1 MADAGLRIVVEGEKE
16 FKAALASVD
25 TAVKNNNKSLRLLTE
40 EYNLNAKGLKDVS
53 TAQDAL
59 AKQDEILATK
69 GKVLADSI
77 AEQTEKVDLLDLR
90 VQEASKAYGEH
101 DKRTEA
107 LRGQLLDASVA
118 LAKMT
123 AEQEKNNEAIE
134 ANKQAQLDAQ
144 HSTAAYDKAIEELSA
159 SVAANDAEIK
169 RLTESGKNLD
179 AENASLGRSS
189 EDLAK
194 KTENLREKNAALI
207 SQNDKLKDSIEK
219 QQKITENL
227 AKAQEQ
233 SVKRYGEGS
242 KEAEAYR
249 KKLADATTQ
258 LDRMENELKQN
269 EKAIEENNKAIAN
282 GGEAPRSM
290 IDGLKEI
297 EELTGIK
304 IPGGIEKMISGFDG
318 GTLAVGGIVTALGSV
333 AKKIEETWQESI
345 AWAQVVSTKAS
356 ELDLNTEEYQEFEYT
371 AKAIGVDVGVF
382 ENALSKL
389 QTKAGETIQKNAELR
404 EEIEKQGKA
413 YEAARNE
420 MKEWA
425 SLYKISDSFKD
436 EYEEARKQFEE
447 TEKTYIKLT
456 KELDDANKYWEELGI
471 SIQDSS
477 GNIKSSK
484 ELLYEV
490 LDALR
495 DQDNELVKAAKGQE
509 LFGKSWN
516 KLNPLIG
523 EGSERLRELAQEAHD
538 VGAIIKEG
546 DVATQNAAKNAQD
559 TVKMTW
565 KTTLKNAANEVV
577 TASNIIE
584 GAINGVNTMME
595 GSLNILERIT
605 KGGAFGNIVSGV
617 SQFIKGEDPLSQW
630 WWKVTGQYANGTD
643 FHPGGL
649 ALVGERGPEIVSLPR
664 GSAVYPHGTAPAGM
678 TSNANTYNI
687 TIDAKNIREFNDI
700 IRYAQGARVAMRR
713 G

>member
-194 KTENLREKNAALI
+194 KTDNLREKNAALI

-282 GGEAPRSM
+282 GGEAPKSM
-290 IDGLKEI
+290 IDGLKVI
-297 EELTGIK
+297 EELTGKK

-318 GTLAVGGIVTALGSV
+318 GTLAVGGIVTALGGV
-333 AKKIEETWQESI
+333 AKKMADIFADTVEWSRDLTTNSQ
-345 AWAQVVSTKAS
+345 K
-356 ELDLNTEEYQEFEYT
+356 LDLGTEEYQRLEY
-371 AKAIGVDVGVF
+371 AA
-382 ENALSKL
+382 
-389 QTKAGETIQKNAELR
+389 TKAGFPLSDFQKALEKIGDKALESDEILGEWIGRMDELKYASDDVKKSVAAEMKYWDDLGVSLYDNEDELRTTYDLMYDVIDALGKMETDSQKNAAAQEIFGKKFR
-404 EEIEKQGKA
+404 EVNTLIETGVEQLKA
-413 YEAARNE
+413 YEAEAPIISEKNVAALNE
-420 MKEWA
+420 IGAEW
-425 SLYKISDSFKD
+425 
-436 EYEEARKQFEE
+436 
-447 TEKTYIKLT
+447 
-456 KELDDANKYWEELGI
+456 
-471 SIQDSS
+471 
-477 GNIKSSK
+477 
-484 ELLYEV
+484 
-490 LDALR
+490 DALKLR
-495 DQDNELVKAAKGQE
+495 ADTATKMMVIDLASVNKEAKT
-509 LFGKSWN
+509 FG
-516 KLNPLIG
+516 
-523 EGSERLRELAQEAHD
+523 D
-538 VGAIIKEG
+538 
-546 DVATQNAAKNAQD
+546 
-559 TVKMTW
+559 
-565 KTTLKNAANEVV
+565 TLKYLLKTVLLGPLGNAGLSIGKWIG
-577 TASNIIE
+577 TTS
-584 GAINGVNTMME
+584 GLNG
-595 GSLNILERIT
+595 
-605 KGGAFGNIVSGV
+605 
-617 SQFIKGEDPLSQW
+617 
-630 WWKVTGQYANGTD
+630 YANGTD